1 MNKLKKFIKA
11 FLRYILYFVPV
22 DLILNI
28 SLKLFM
34 FIAKISYFKSW
45 NLEANGRPQFF
56 KHRINLAQW
65 INGYSSWS
73 FASRGTYA
81 RQQISKGS
89 VVLDLCSGDGFYSY
103 YFYRDVAKKIDA
115 IDNDIDA
122 INYSIKY
129 HSAENIKYS
138 KIDIVNEDFP
148 SNTYD
153 YVIWNAGICYFDEFQ
168 LDSLLIKIGKLNKN
182 IVLIGQLPK
191 ANSHPDHKM
200 EFLSADAFSNFISK
214 YFNKINVI
222 EVSNDGVIDFMF
234 TASCP
239 KH

>member
-56 KHRINLAQW
+56 KHRINLALW

-89 VVLDLCSGDGFYSY
+89 VVLDLCSG
-103 YFYRDVAKKIDA
+103 
-115 IDNDIDA
+115 
-122 INYSIKY
+122 
-129 HSAENIKYS
+129 
-138 KIDIVNEDFP
+138 
-148 SNTYD
+148 
-153 YVIWNAGICYFDEFQ
+153 
-168 LDSLLIKIGKLNKN
+168 
-182 IVLIGQLPK
+182 
-191 ANSHPDHKM
+191 
-200 EFLSADAFSNFISK
+200 DAFSNFISK

>member
-1 MNKLKKFIKA
+1 MNIHKKFIKA

-28 SLKLFM
+28 SLKIFM

-81 RQQISKGS
+81 RQQITKGS
-89 VVLDLCSGDGFYSY
+89 VVLDL
-103 YFYRDVAKKIDA
+103 
-115 IDNDIDA
+115 
-122 INYSIKY
+122 
-129 HSAENIKYS
+129 
-138 KIDIVNEDFP
+138 
-148 SNTYD
+148 
-153 YVIWNAGICYFDEFQ
+153 
-168 LDSLLIKIGKLNKN
+168 
-182 IVLIGQLPK
+182 LIGQLPK